1 MAQSQL
7 KKVVLMIFYGEYNG
21 LDVKQKNLL
30 KQKKMNRNRQ
40 TFPILIT
47 ERLTLRKLSKNDSE
61 EILQLRSDTGI
72 NKFLD
77 RKPSKTLEDA
87 LSFIYSILEN
97 EKDELFYWAITKTG
111 EDKLLGT
118 ICLFDFSG
126 DLKKGEIGYELLTEY
141 HGQGIMI
148 EAAKK
153 VLEYAIKI
161 YGLKAI
167 DAQTHKDNQNST
179 KLLEKLNFK
188 KLNDVIENNPN
199 LILFRLIT

>member
-1 MAQSQL
+1 
-7 KKVVLMIFYGEYNG
+7 
-21 LDVKQKNLL
+21 
-30 KQKKMNRNRQ
+30 MNRNRQ

-61 EILQLRSDTGI
+61 EILQLRSDTEI

-87 LSFIYSILEN
+87 LNFIYSILEN

-167 DAQTHKDNQNST
+167 DAQTHKDNQHST

-199 LILFRLIT
+199 LILFRLTT